1 MLNDKVENNLIKKIF
16 KLIRINLSNPQIK
29 IEDR

>member
-1 MLNDKVENNLIKKIF
+1 MLNDKVEKNLIKKIF
-16 KLIRINLSNPQIK
+16 KLIRINLSNSQIK